1 MNAIKEFTD
10 FPGLEM
16 LSSAVVLVDQH
27 NCISYINPA
36 AEHLFDVSRKSAK
49 GTSLK
54 KLVVNPSAV
63 LIGVEHARRYRC
75 SYIQHEIPF
84 QIHDSKK
91 TELSFTVTPVGR
103 HK

>member
-16 LSSAVVLVDQH
+16 LSSAVVLIDQY

-36 AEHLFDVSRKSAK
+36 AEHLFDISRKSAK

-54 KLVVNPSAV
+54 KLFVNPSAM
-63 LIGVEHARRYRC
+63 LIWVDYARRHRC

-84 QIHDSKK
+84 QIPDQKK
-91 TELSFTVTPVGR
+91 QNSHLQSLP
-103 HK
+103 

>member
-1 MNAIKEFTD
+1 MNAIKEFSE

-16 LSSAVVLVDQH
+16 LSSAVVLIDQH

-54 KLVVNPSAV
+54 KLFVNPSAM
-63 LIGVEHARRYRC
+63 LIGCLLYTSPSPRDVEESRMPSSA
-75 SYIQHEIPF
+75 
-84 QIHDSKK
+84 
-91 TELSFTVTPVGR
+91 
-103 HK
+103 